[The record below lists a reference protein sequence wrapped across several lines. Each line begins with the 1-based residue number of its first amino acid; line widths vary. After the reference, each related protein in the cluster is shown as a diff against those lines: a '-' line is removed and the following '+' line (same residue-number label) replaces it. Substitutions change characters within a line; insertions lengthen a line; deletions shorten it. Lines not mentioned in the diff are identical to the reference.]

1 MSDRNGKDDRNGEGD
16 AETTDADITD
26 AETPDAA
33 IRVDDLAVE
42 LGGVSVLDGVDATVE
57 RGAFVGLVGP
67 NGAGKTTLLRS
78 LSGLI
83 RPDRGS
89 VAVDGVPIAGRS
101 SKAVSR
107 LVATVPQ
114 DTSLSFDFD
123 VRETVA
129 MGRSPHLGRFERFG
143 PEDERAVDDAM
154 ERTEVTQFA
163 DRSVTAVSGGERQR
177 VLLAR
182 ALAQDAPVLLLD
194 EPTASLD
201 INHQVRTLELV
212 RDLVASGKTV
222 VAAIHDLNL
231 AAHYCDDLL
240 LLGDGRV
247 LAAGDPQ
254 SVLTEANLETAFGA
268 NAVVSRHP
276 VTGSVYVTALP
287 DDPRRDRGDEGRV
300 HVVGGGGSAARLLY
314 LLDAAGYDVSV
325 GALNEGDSDTETA
338 RSLGL
343 DAVTV
348 PPFAAVDDEA
358 RAAVESRIRE
368 ADVTVV
374 ADVEVGEGNRANLE
388 AVRPASSVVLVEERP
403 FAERNYAGPA
413 VAETYAE
420 LRARATVVSP
430 SRVVGAVAAAV
441 DESRDATDAA
451 WSAQSSQS
459 SSPSRFSD
467 QRS

>member
-1 MSDRNGKDDRNGEGD
+1 M
-16 AETTDADITD
+16 TD

>member
-1 MSDRNGKDDRNGEGD
+1 MSRRNGSGETGK
-16 AETTDADITD
+16 
-26 AETPDAA
+26 DAA
-33 IRVDDLAVE
+33 IRVDDLVVE

-57 RGAFVGLVGP
+57 RGTFVGLVGP
-67 NGAGKTTLLRS
+67 NGAGKSTLLRS
-78 LSGLI
+78 VSGLL
-83 RPDRGS
+83 RPARGS
-89 VAVDGVPIAGRS
+89 IVVDGVSIAGRS

-114 DTSLSFDFD
+114 NTSLSFDFD

-143 PEDERAVDDAM
+143 DDDERAVSEAM
-154 ERTEVTQFA
+154 ARTDVSQFA

-231 AAHYCDDLL
+231 AAHYCDELL
-240 LLGDGRV
+240 LLGDGQV
-247 LAAGDPQ
+247 LASGDPE
-254 SVLTEANLETAFGA
+254 SVLTEANLETAFDA

-287 DDPRRDRGDEGRV
+287 ENHRGDREGRV

-343 DAVTV
+343 DTVTV
-348 PPFAAVDDEA
+348 PPFAAVDAETQT
-358 RAAVESRIRE
+358 AVESRVRD

-374 ADVEVGEGNRANLE
+374 ADVEIGDGNRANLD
-388 AVRPASSVVLVEERP
+388 AVRAARSLVLVEERP
-403 FAERNYAGPA
+403 FAERNYAGA
-413 VAETYAE
+413 AAAETYAE
-420 LRARATVVSP
+420 LRERATVVSP

-441 DESRDATDAA
+441 DEAQNPTDAGRNSDATR
-451 WSAQSSQS
+451 SAQSSQS
-459 SSPSRFSD
+459 SHSSHSSQSSQSSRSSD
-467 QRS
+467 HRS